1 MSDQMSTLLEAPEE
15 ADSSMATVTVD
26 TSDHRDVET
35 TDYSV
40 RLHPAFASACTIT
53 RKGQTQAQDLY
64 RQGTAKKDVVNCQ
77 AKGHPKKHVF
87 KLKGKSNGRD
97 ITITIEDPSHSI
109 HTLRLELYKEG
120 RKPGET
126 GEVGDIV
133 MLENNAITCPPVCDP
148 T

>member
-1 MSDQMSTLLEAPEE
+1 MSDQMSTLLEAPEA
-15 ADSSMATVTVD
+15 ADSSMTGASVD
-26 TSDHRDVET
+26 TSDHHDVET
-35 TDYSV
+35 SDYFV
-40 RLHPAFASACTIT
+40 KLHPAFASACTIT
-53 RKGQTQAQDLY
+53 RNGQTQARDLY
-64 RQGTAKKDVVNCQ
+64 RQGTEKKDVVDCQ

-109 HTLRLELYKEG
+109 HSLRLELYKQG

-133 MLENNAITCPPVCDP
+133 MLENNAITCPPHCD
-148 T
+148 TE